1 MLAVARRRDGCRA
14 IARRSLVPV
23 HWPSDLRG
31 VSAVSIA
38 AVPPYPALPPED
50 VPAPRLH
57 AAEAPLTPAGG
68 FAAVRAVIDE
78 GGPDVVYQPQLSLS
92 RLAVAGYE
100 ALARFPRPPHH
111 GPEYWFGLA
120 RQVGLGPDLEAGA
133 LRRALDRRDERPA
146 GTTIAVNVSP
156 SVLGSPALAGV
167 LPADLHGIEIEITEH
182 EHVRDVDLLRDR
194 LRELRDRGARLAIDD
209 VGAGHSGLSRVMDL
223 APDTLKLDRHLVVG
237 VASDTAKS
245 ALIRAVVDFADHI
258 GAGVCAEGVERV
270 TDLAALADLGVGYAQ
285 GWAVGMPD
293 PQFRDADPVA
303 VAAGRRSLAGELAP
317 DRRAA
322 PPLTQAVVVVED
334 VLDRLTTVADLHG
347 LADLVH
353 ACSALLGCDHVALSS
368 LTARDGVDTL
378 TQVVGTADGHVD
390 GFPYPLGEYPVTR
403 RCLDLRTVTPVL
415 AHRTGDAAEWRV
427 LAELGFGSALLVPV
441 ISQDRPVGLLE
452 VYRRATTS
460 WSRRQIRSARLLSSM
475 LGPVLDGLTPR

>member
-1 MLAVARRRDGCRA
+1 VDPGGERM
-14 IARRSLVPV
+14 
-23 HWPSDLRG
+23 
-31 VSAVSIA
+31 SIA
-38 AVPPYPALPPED
+38 AFPPHPAPPPED
-50 VPAPRLH
+50 VPAPRLV
-57 AAEAPLTPAGG
+57 AADGPAPHGY
-68 FAAVRAVIDE
+68 AAVRAVIDD
-78 GGPDVVYQPQLSLS
+78 GGPDVVFQPQLSLS

-100 ALARFPRPPHH
+100 ALARFPRQPQQ
-111 GPEYWFGLA
+111 GPEHWFALA
-120 RQVGLGPDLEAGA
+120 RQVGLGADLEASA
-133 LRRALDRRDERPA
+133 LHQALERRDERPA

-156 SVLGSPALAGV
+156 SVLGSPALAEV
-167 LPADLHGIEIEITEH
+167 LPDDLRGVEIEITEH
-182 EHVRDVDLLRDR
+182 EHVRDVDALRAR
-194 LRELRDRGARLAIDD
+194 LAELRRRGARLAIDD

-237 VASDTAKS
+237 VARDTAKS
-245 ALIRAVVDFADHI
+245 ALIRAVVDFAEHI
-258 GAGVCAEGVERV
+258 GAGVCAEGVEQV
-270 TDLAALADLGVGYAQ
+270 ADLAALADLGVGYAQ

-293 PQFRDADPVA
+293 AAFRDADPVA

-317 DRRAA
+317 ERRAA

-353 ACSALLGCDHVALSS
+353 ACSALLGCDHVALSALS
-368 LTARDGVDTL
+368 SVGGVDAL
-378 TQVVGTADGHVD
+378 RQVVGTAEGGVE
-390 GFPYPLGEYPVTR
+390 GVPYPIGEYPVTR

-427 LAELGFGSALLVPV
+427 LAELGYGSALLVPV
-441 ISQDRPVGLLE
+441 ISRDRPVGLLE

-475 LGPVLDGLTPR
+475 LGPVLDGLTTR